1 MLIRGNH
8 ETFNRSTRNE
18 GIHNL
23 RDVRDRD
30 AAIKKM
36 IRFDYNRYTGVALIE
51 TARCADARFELSE
64 STRGN
69 FSFQRSI
76 HFF

>member
-18 GIHNL
+18 GIHNF

-36 IRFDYNRYTGVALIE
+36 IRFD
-51 TARCADARFELSE
+51 
-64 STRGN
+64 
-69 FSFQRSI
+69 
-76 HFF
+76 

>member
-18 GIHNL
+18 RIHNL
-23 RDVRDRD
+23 RDVCDRD

-36 IRFDYNRYTGVALIE
+36 IRFDYNRHTGVALIE
-51 TARCADARFELSE
+51 TA
-64 STRGN
+64 
-69 FSFQRSI
+69 
-76 HFF
+76 